1 MGKFNIIMAAI
12 NVILLV
18 SNMQTRDELNNPVI
32 KMPISQVKDC
42 VIHQSMNHDLVIFH
56 GLQDANGNII
66 VNKD

>member
-18 SNMQTRDELNNPVI
+18 SNMQTRDSLNKPVI
-32 KMPISQVKDC
+32 KMPISQVKNC
-42 VIHQSMNHDLVIFH
+42 VIHQSMTHDEVIFL

-66 VNKD
+66 VNED